1 MIDSMMKEQTK
12 IIIERVYKN
21 VGADDPP
28 QDGPI
33 DSLKAGQC
41 VHVCPA

>member
-21 VGADDPP
+21 VGA
-28 QDGPI
+28 G
-33 DSLKAGQC
+33 L
-41 VHVCPA
+41 VPALQL